1 MSTTNPLDIL
11 KSALLLEIRGQA
23 FYKKAAQ
30 QAENQAVKDFFET
43 MAAEEVHHIEIL
55 SDQYKAVKAKG
66 QFTAPNIEGTPTGV
80 AENVLAESLK
90 KRISAAGF
98 ESAAI
103 SAAMGME
110 ERAIKLYAQRADD
123 GPRPSHRQVIASSP
137 TKGAL
142 LLDHRLF
149 TPSGPLYARWA
160 VLRPMGR
167 FTPSGPLY
175 APWASLRPVGLFT
188 PGGPL
193 YAQRA

>member
-1 MSTTNPLDIL
+1 MSTANPLDIL

-30 QAENQAVKDFFET
+30 QAENQAVRDFFET
-43 MAAEEVHHIEIL
+43 MAAEEVRHVEIL

-66 QFTAPNIEGTPTGV
+66 QFTAPNIEETPAAV

-110 ERAIKLYAQRADD
+110 ERAIKLYAQRAEESDD
-123 GPRPSHRQVIASSP
+123 PEE
-137 TKGAL
+137 K
-142 LLDHRLF
+142 RLYKWLAEWEGQHLEYLSRIDREVTEAIWNDNSF
-149 TPSGPLYARWA
+149 WP
-160 VLRPMGR
+160 
-167 FTPSGPLY
+167 F
-175 APWASLRPVGLFT
+175 
-188 PGGPL
+188 
-193 YAQRA
+193 